1 MQCTIFNIAKPKNG
15 NCSAKDVRRRLDGKP
30 QYPADMTDGTKGQ
43 WVLSLLSLSFL
54 GLGAGF
60 YLDLWGHQAKSPPI
74 PLVDTNFISTATAR
88 MSAADLVKS
97 GGDTSDFD
105 CYTCHERNK
114 PLKLKLN
121 DDGDV
126 VVPKEHENIVMAHGR
141 HHRNNN
147 CFNCHDE
154 TNLEL
159 LQTRDG
165 RHLKIVESPALCGSC
180 HGPTYRD
187 WEAGVHGRTS
197 GYWKRELGAIDRKV
211 CTSCHNPHAPAFP
224 SRQPA
229 PGPHPLRPLGLT
241 ARHAETGEK

>member
-1 MQCTIFNIAKPKNG
+1 
-15 NCSAKDVRRRLDGKP
+15 
-30 QYPADMTDGTKGQ
+30 
-43 WVLSLLSLSFL
+43 VLSVLSAVFV
-54 GLGAGF
+54 GLAAVF
-60 YLDLWGHQAKSPPI
+60 YSELWGRPVKLLAI

-88 MSAADLVKS
+88 VSAADLVAS

-105 CYTCHERNK
+105 CYACHDRK
-114 PLKLKLN
+114 VQLKLKL
-121 DDGDV
+121 DADGNV
-126 VVPKEHENIVMAHGR
+126 VVPKEHKDIVMSHGR

-197 GYWKRELGAIDRKV
+197 GYWKRELGPIERKV
-211 CTSCHNPHAPAFP
+211 CTSCHNPHSPPFP

-229 PGPHPLRPLGLT
+229 PGPHPLHPLTT
-241 ARHAETGEK
+241 ASAEGHK

>member
-1 MQCTIFNIAKPKNG
+1 MKATAKK
-15 NCSAKDVRRRLDGKP
+15 SL
-30 QYPADMTDGTKGQ
+30 
-43 WVLSLLSLSFL
+43 VLTAITLAFL
-54 GLGAGF
+54 GLSAAF
-60 YLDLWGHQAKSPPI
+60 YLDLWGHPAKLAVI

-88 MSAADLVKS
+88 MSAADLIKS
-97 GGDTSDFD
+97 GGDTSGME
-105 CYTCHERNK
+105 CYVCHDKKN
-114 PLKLKLN
+114 PPKLKL
-121 DDGDV
+121 DADGNV
-126 VVPKEHENIVMAHGR
+126 IVPKEHEDIVMAHGR

-165 RHLKIVESPALCGSC
+165 RHLKISESPALCGSC

-197 GYWKRELGAIDRKV
+197 GYWKRDAGPIDRKV
-211 CTSCHNPHAPAFP
+211 CTSCHNPHSPPFP

-229 PGPHPLRPLGLT
+229 PGPHPLHPVAQAQT
-241 ARHAETGEK
+241 PTH